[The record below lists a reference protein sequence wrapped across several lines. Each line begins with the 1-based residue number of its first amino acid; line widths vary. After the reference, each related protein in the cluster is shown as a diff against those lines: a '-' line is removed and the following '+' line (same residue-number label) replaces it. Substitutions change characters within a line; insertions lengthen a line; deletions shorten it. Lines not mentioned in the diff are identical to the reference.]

1 MAEQQAKQ
9 PKFEINRVYVKDVSF
24 ESPQAPQVFLEN
36 NQFAVDVAVDT
47 KPRHIEKD
55 FYEVALKVTVTSKK
69 DKTEDVVYIAEAC
82 QAGVFTLSDFSKEQQ
97 NQVLNSACANI
108 LFPFIRETIANLV
121 YRGGFPQLYLAPINF
136 DALYMQQQEQ
146 AKIKTA
152 QATGEEGHA

>member
-1 MAEQQAKQ
+1 MMAEQQQ

-24 ESPQAPQVFLEN
+24 ESPQAPQVFLES

-47 KPRHIEKD
+47 RPRHIEKD
-55 FYEVALKVTVTSKK
+55 FYEVALKVTVTAKK
-69 DKTEDVVYIAEAC
+69 DKSDDVVYIAEAS
-82 QAGVFTLSDFSKEQQ
+82 QAGVFTISNFNDEQK

-136 DALYMQQQEQ
+136 DALYMQQQER
-146 AKIKTA
+146 AKQEA
-152 QATGEEGHA
+152 GQATGKAGHA